1 MGNNVFLLEEEIRC
15 DFVVSEKRKKIWKTQ
30 LDIAQEVKRICEK
43 HHIKYFIIW
52 GTLLG
57 AVRHKGY
64 IPWDDDFDIAFLR
77 SDFER
82 FCKIARKEI
91 KSPLFYQ
98 DSLSDPEY
106 FIGYARIRDS
116 RTTGW
121 ILENTSPTYN
131 NGIFI
136 DLYPLDVIPEKK
148 YIWEIQ
154 AFLIN
159 LIRKGLIKHNNIA
172 CKNKNGKSVK
182 YKCLIFLYRLSCR
195 LFDGTRH
202 PRKLGVAYSP
212 SEVKMGY
219 WFYAKDVEKTT
230 EMAFENTSFSAPEGY
245 KNILKNVYGDY
256 MKFPPK
262 GKRGAWHE
270 GQVIFEPDMPYTEF
284 YKKKMRRRRKK

>member
-1 MGNNVFLLEEEIRC
+1 MGNNEFSLEEEIRC

-30 LDIAQEVKRICEK
+30 IDMALEVKRICEK
-43 HHIKYFIIW
+43 YKIRYFIIW

-77 SDFER
+77 SDFEK

-91 KSPLFYQ
+91 KPPLFYQ

-106 FIGYARIRDS
+106 FIGYARLRDS

-136 DLYPLDVIPEKK
+136 DLYPLDVIPEKTL
-148 YIWEIQ
+148 IWEVQ

-159 LIRKGLIKHNNIA
+159 LIRKGLTRHNDLPY
-172 CKNKNGKSVK
+172 KDKNGKSVK
-182 YKCLIFLYRLSCR
+182 YECLIFLYRLLCS

-202 PRKLGVAYSP
+202 PQKLGVVYSP
-212 SEVKMGY
+212 HEVKMGY
-219 WFYAKDVEKTT
+219 WFYAKDVKKTV
-230 EMAFENTSFSAPEGY
+230 ELSFENILFPAPAGY
-245 KNILKNVYGDY
+245 KSILKNVYGDY
-256 MKFPPK
+256 MKFPPR

-284 YKKKMRRRRKK
+284 YKKKMWRKMKK